1 MEHDHPCYS
10 IKPYIT
16 WFDFFTLTFV
26 LQRGPTVIV
35 RLSFIAVSQCLCI
48 CYMETSH
55 LWMAD
60 PTAISSE
67 NAPIVIQIIEISLL
81 FLLPNELKKKTQLSF
96 AFLKIHG
103 PYVRA
108 HFALRLYQIWRLLH
122 EQWIQ
127 GWEIIWL
134 IEWLCTY
141 LMRQN
146 SHNQTLLRSCDYKCF
161 CHIRKWFRKNCGREC

>member
-67 NAPIVIQIIEISLL
+67 NAPIIIQIIEISLL
-81 FLLPNELKKKTQLSF
+81 FLLPNELKKNTIKFRVFENTWTLCQSTF
-96 AFLKIHG
+96 CPTFVPNLK
-103 PYVRA
+103 
-108 HFALRLYQIWRLLH
+108 ALA
-122 EQWIQ
+122 
-127 GWEIIWL
+127 
-134 IEWLCTY
+134 
-141 LMRQN
+141 
-146 SHNQTLLRSCDYKCF
+146 
-161 CHIRKWFRKNCGREC
+161 